1 MSVKTAHRSIPAR
14 AARHPCRRAPRRRGG
29 RDASMSFVAAGAP
42 ELALTRARSARAP
55 ARSEHAAPITG
66 RTGTDLRAAG
76 LRWIQ
81 QLFPSQDGNPEQR
94 ARILHWIERIVTD
107 LDAAKHA
114 DTATLGAA
122 DERAADFYG
131 RLLDERSIPASGI
144 DLDSVVDELSRLTR
158 GHPYQTKNYFANA
171 VPVPSIAGVLG
182 FLTLALVN
190 SNPIWDLYGP
200 AAAEAEV
207 SVVGM
212 MSKLIGYDPRQSGGY
227 TTWGGQ
233 GAVFNGLRLAIAK
246 HVADAQEAGI
256 PGNLYCFASEGAH
269 YSLLKSVQ
277 AAGIGTR
284 RLVTVKTRPDHS
296 MDVDDLAAKMQQ
308 VIEHGGIPI
317 YVVATT
323 GTTDS
328 FGIDDVRAIKAVSDR
343 VARAHGLKP
352 AHIHADSA
360 MGGFYA
366 FFNDYDFASNPLHLE
381 PHVLAGLAQ
390 IRERIRHLALADSAC
405 FDFHKLGQLP
415 YASSLFLVKDRRD
428 FGLVDMSAAESPYMG
443 ARSFGGYFTSHTLE
457 CSRMGSAIAMYA
469 TLLAF
474 GATGWQALLA
484 NYVRVNLAFRRVLA
498 AALPEVAVLNDGN
511 PGPLTAF
518 RVYPGRPAW
527 RDELSGNAAAAGI
540 EEVNRLNERLFALL
554 GRDRAEIYLGDTK
567 KLCTV
572 EAMDSGERIPI
583 YAVKLFCISPHT
595 REEHVGDVVRFIEKR
610 VKELREPVTTNNL

>member
-1 MSVKTAHRSIPAR
+1 MSVKATYEPIRTR
-14 AARHPCRRAPRRRGG
+14 AAPQLGQRAAGRRREC
-29 RDASMSFVAAGAP
+29 DASTPPGAEAP
-42 ELALTRARSARAP
+42 EPGFALARPAELP
-55 ARSEHAAPITG
+55 ARSERIVPVPPLTG
-66 RTGTDLRAAG
+66 ADFRDAG
-76 LRWIQ
+76 LRRIQ
-81 QLFPSQDGNPEQR
+81 QLFPSEDGNPEQR
-94 ARILHWIERIVTD
+94 ARILHFIERIVTD
-107 LDAAKHA
+107 LDVAKHP
-114 DTATLGAA
+114 DTAALGTSG
-122 DERAADFYG
+122 ERGADFYE
-131 RLLDERSIPASGI
+131 RLIDETCIPASGI
-144 DLDSVVDELSRLTR
+144 ELGAMVEELCRLVR
-158 GHPYQTKNYFANA
+158 GHPYQTRNYFANA
-171 VPVPSIAGVLG
+171 VPVPSIAGILG

-212 MSKLIGYDPRQSGGY
+212 MSKLIGYDPRQSSGY
-227 TTWGGQ
+227 ATWGGQ
-233 GAVFNGLRLAIAK
+233 GAVFHGLRLAIAK
-246 HVADAQEAGI
+246 HAADAQEAGV

-284 RLVTVKTRPDHS
+284 RLLTIKTRSDHS
-296 MDVDDLAAKMQQ
+296 MDVDDLAAKMEQ
-308 VIEHGGIPI
+308 VIAGGGVPI
-317 YVVATT
+317 YIVATT

-328 FGIDDVRAIKAVSDR
+328 FGIDDVHEIREVSDR
-343 VARAHGLKP
+343 IARAYGMKP

-366 FFNDYDFASNPLHLE
+366 FFNDYDFQSNPLRLE
-381 PHVLAGLAQ
+381 SHVLAGLAQ
-390 IRERIRHLALADSAC
+390 IRARMRHLSLADSAC

-415 YASSLFLVKDRRD
+415 CSSSLFLVKDRRD
-428 FGLVDMSAAESPYMG
+428 FGLVDMSSAESPYMG

-474 GATGWQALLA
+474 GVSGWQALLA
-484 NYVRVNLAFRRVLA
+484 NYVRVNLAFRRLLRV
-498 AALPEVAVLNDGN
+498 ALPEVAVLNDGN

-518 RVYPGRPAW
+518 RLYPGRPAW
-527 RDELSGNAAAAGI
+527 PDELRGHAAAAQVAA
-540 EEVNRLNERLFALL
+540 VNRLNERLFALF

-572 EAMDSGERIPI
+572 ETTDSGERIPI

-595 REEHVGDVVRFIEKR
+595 GEAHVGDVVRFIAER
-610 VKELREPVTTNNL
+610 VKELRAAGGAG